1 MKVLIVFAHP
11 DKRSFNYSLLQ
22 AAVKRLEENGNEV
35 KVSDLYRMNWKPVVD
50 EDDFL
55 NHEKGTRL
63 KITAASALAFKEKK
77 LSADVL
83 AEQEKLAWADTVI
96 YQFPLWWMSMP
107 AILKGWIDR
116 VYASGYAYSVGP
128 HDATHFGY
136 RYGDGVMKGKKAFLI
151 TSVGSAVEHFSER
164 GIGGPIEDVLFTLN
178 HGMLFYPGFTVLP
191 PIVTYRADSRRDEV
205 YKNAEKAVLERIDN
219 IDNVEPIHYRV
230 QNAGDYSSIDISS
243 TPQAE
248 SSIGSYTEEA
258 KSSTP
263 LSSEET
269 VTSASSTIIGASSTV
284 SADSS
289 SVTGLSS
296 TVTAEYSTTTAASSS
311 ATTWSPSFL
320 PSWYI
325 SNSSFPSS
333 NPFTKYGTTVPTDP
347 ESPTTS
353 RNIDQATDTIE
364 TYNEPTVIKSTTSS
378 THGTITTLAG
388 DSDKTTTATVL
399 STTTATLCST
409 CAGEGNGQRA
419 GDRNSDN
426 NGIDATVDVV
436 STATKDTGIQVTDGT
451 TRTTTKDAEIKATD
465 GAAGTATNNHISANG
480 ASTTNIQIYGVPTTV
495 KQANTG
501 GQGATTTINTGS
513 NNNDT
518 TSPSPYLAKASANAS
533 IATPQGST
541 PALYTPEDSNAAG
554 YNRMSNILLIFALF
568 ILM

>member
-1 MKVLIVFAHP
+1 MIFE
-11 DKRSFNYSLLQ
+11 F
-22 AAVKRLEENGNEV
+22 
-35 KVSDLYRMNWKPVVD
+35 
-50 EDDFL
+50 
-55 NHEKGTRL
+55 
-63 KITAASALAFKEKK
+63 
-77 LSADVL
+77 
-83 AEQEKLAWADTVI
+83 
-96 YQFPLWWMSMP
+96 
-107 AILKGWIDR
+107 
-116 VYASGYAYSVGP
+116 
-128 HDATHFGY
+128 
-136 RYGDGVMKGKKAFLI
+136 
-151 TSVGSAVEHFSER
+151 
-164 GIGGPIEDVLFTLN
+164 
-178 HGMLFYPGFTVLP
+178 
-191 PIVTYRADSRRDEV
+191 
-205 YKNAEKAVLERIDN
+205 
-219 IDNVEPIHYRV
+219 
-230 QNAGDYSSIDISS
+230 DISS

-248 SSIGSYTEEA
+248 SSIGSSTEEA

-353 RNIDQATDTIE
+353 RNIDQATDTTE
-364 TYNEPTVIKSTTSS
+364 TYNEATIIKSTINS

-388 DSDKTTTATVL
+388 DGDKTTTATVL
-399 STTTATLCST
+399 STTTATVCST
-409 CAGEGNGQRA
+409 CAGEGNGQGA
-419 GDRNSDN
+419 GDRNSDDA
-426 NGIDATVDVV
+426 GIDATVDVAN
-436 STATKDTGIQVTDGT
+436 TATKDTGIQVTDGT

-495 KQANTG
+495 SQANTG
-501 GQGATTTINTGS
+501 GQGAAPTMNAGS
-513 NNNDT
+513 DKTDT
-518 TSPSPYLAKASANAS
+518 TSPSPSLAKASANAS

-554 YNRMSNILLIFALF
+554 HNRMTNLLLIFAIF
-568 ILM
+568 ILI

>member
-205 YKNAEKAVLERIDN
+205 YQNAEKAVLERIDN
-219 IDNVEPIHYRV
+219 IENVEPIHYRV
-230 QNAGDYSSIDISS
+230 QNAGDYVIPEL
-243 TPQAE
+243 TLKE
-248 SSIGSYTEEA
+248 
-258 KSSTP
+258 
-263 LSSEET
+263 
-269 VTSASSTIIGASSTV
+269 
-284 SADSS
+284 
-289 SVTGLSS
+289 GL
-296 TVTAEYSTTTAASSS
+296 EK
-311 ATTWSPSFL
+311 P
-320 PSWYI
+320 
-325 SNSSFPSS
+325 
-333 NPFTKYGTTVPTDP
+333 
-347 ESPTTS
+347 
-353 RNIDQATDTIE
+353 
-364 TYNEPTVIKSTTSS
+364 
-378 THGTITTLAG
+378 G
-388 DSDKTTTATVL
+388 DSHYDIHIK
-399 STTTATLCST
+399 
-409 CAGEGNGQRA
+409 
-419 GDRNSDN
+419 
-426 NGIDATVDVV
+426 
-436 STATKDTGIQVTDGT
+436 KD
-451 TRTTTKDAEIKATD
+451 
-465 GAAGTATNNHISANG
+465 
-480 ASTTNIQIYGVPTTV
+480 
-495 KQANTG
+495 
-501 GQGATTTINTGS
+501 
-513 NNNDT
+513 
-518 TSPSPYLAKASANAS
+518 
-533 IATPQGST
+533 
-541 PALYTPEDSNAAG
+541 
-554 YNRMSNILLIFALF
+554 
-568 ILM
+568 